1 MLVNNLVNLLALNN
15 GIIGYLSQRKLDAGL
30 KPASSCN

>member
-1 MLVNNLVNLLALNN
+1 MRNRGIHFFF

-30 KPASSCN
+30 KLAC

>member
-1 MLVNNLVNLLALNN
+1 MKENVFMVIKN
-15 GIIGYLSQRKLDAGL
+15 GIIGYLSQRKLDAGF